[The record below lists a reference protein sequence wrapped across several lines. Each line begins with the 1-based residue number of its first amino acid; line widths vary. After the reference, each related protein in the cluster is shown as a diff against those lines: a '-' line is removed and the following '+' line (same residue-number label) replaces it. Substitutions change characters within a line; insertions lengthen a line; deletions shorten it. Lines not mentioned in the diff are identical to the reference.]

1 MLFILIIIVYTGK
14 FLILLLNK
22 YVVSK
27 AIFSLDKKISSKLF
41 LNYLSCDFEYVTKEG
56 FSEIV
61 KNIYNQSRAFTGG
74 FLVCILNIFLELT
87 TFIVVIAFLFILNF
101 KITFTIIF
109 FSIIMITTYLLIFKN
124 RVLKLD
130 LIEFFL
136 KKKYQ
141 HIYEGVKGIKDIILF
156 NKKSFFQTYYTKK

>member
-1 MLFILIIIVYTGK
+1 MIGIGLAFPAIAAIISENVLNEYQSKFFLLNYLKRDLSNNDFIVLLFILIIIVYTGK

-109 FSIIMITTYLLIFKN
+109 FQL
-124 RVLKLD
+124 
-130 LIEFFL
+130 
-136 KKKYQ
+136 
-141 HIYEGVKGIKDIILF
+141 
-156 NKKSFFQTYYTKK
+156 